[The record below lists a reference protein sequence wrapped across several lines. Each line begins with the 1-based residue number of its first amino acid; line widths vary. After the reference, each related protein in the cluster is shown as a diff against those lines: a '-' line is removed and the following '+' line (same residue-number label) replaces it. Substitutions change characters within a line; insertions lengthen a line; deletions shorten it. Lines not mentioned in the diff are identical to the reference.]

1 MISSRFFAR
10 RGYVPM
16 LALALTL
23 ALAGCKSKMEKA
35 VDQAKQ
41 QAASTGQPQEV
52 VAVDK
57 SGATTTTVVQPP
69 VKGQT
74 AQAVTTTTTPPPQ
87 GGPAPAAQDPK
98 VVPMGGGSGQMEATE
113 TGQPAPGEPAPAGQS
128 APAGPPAPATIT
140 ITAGTSLAIRIDHT
154 ISVKSSHAGDGFTGE
169 VVAPINDPN
178 GNAVIPKGTPV
189 AGVVTVAKK
198 RGRFKGAS
206 ELDLRLTSMTLNGAR
221 YHLRTA
227 ARAESKKGKGKRSGA
242 LIGGGAGLGAI
253 IGGIAGGGKGALIG
267 GLAGGGAGT
276 AGAAFTGNQDLVIPA
291 ESVVRFKL
299 TQDLVVQA
307 G

>member
-10 RGYVPM
+10 CQRAPM
-16 LALALTL
+16 VALGLTLVFTL

-57 SGATTTTVVQPP
+57 SGTTTTTVVQPP

-74 AQAVTTTTTPPPQ
+74 TQAVTTTTTPPPQ
-87 GGPAPAAQDPK
+87 GGPVPPAQDPK
-98 VVPMGGGSGQMEATE
+98 VISLGAESSPGQEAAATGQSEPGQTSPSGQAV
-113 TGQPAPGEPAPAGQS
+113 
-128 APAGPPAPATIT
+128 PATIT
-140 ITAGTSLAIRIDHT
+140 ITAGTDLAIRIDHT
-154 ISVKSSHAGDGFTGE
+154 ISVKSSHAGDTFTGE
-169 VVAPINDPN
+169 VVDPVNDPN

-189 AGVVTVAKK
+189 GGVVTVAQK

-206 ELDLRLTSMTLNGAR
+206 ELQLRLTSMTLNGTH
-221 YHLRTA
+221 YQLKTA
-227 ARAESKKGKGKRSGA
+227 ARTEQKKGKGKRSGA

-276 AGAAFTGNQDLVIPA
+276 AGAAFTGNKDLVIPA
-291 ESVVRFKL
+291 ESVVHFKL
-299 TQDLVVQA
+299 SQDLVVQA